1 MLLSFFYFSLITMKV
16 DVVHEYTY
24 EGMNNKVG
32 VNITTRHPCIH
43 IFIFIIDFQRKIHLK
58 R

>member
-24 EGMNNKVG
+24 KGMDNKVG

-43 IFIFIIDFQRKIHLK
+43 LHFHHKLST
-58 R
+58 